1 MDTNSPCSVLPFSLF
16 FVHLF
21 GPCPQG
27 LLLMIRELFWLPC
40 WYPFV
45 GLGLHFGTLLVA
57 LGSILAHWCCM
68 SMLPSFLCMDF
79 APQPNLANLVFE
91 QHFGVLCLKTKFL
104 CFHKHIVFRCVSFF
118 FCQHCLSWFLMRFG
132 IDVGSLLGAFSKNIP
147 FFFGWTSKLISDNI

>member
-1 MDTNSPCSVLPFSLF
+1 MLSAPLFVVFCSLVRSLSARAPFNDPWIVLASF
-16 FVHLF
+16 
-21 GPCPQG
+21 
-27 LLLMIRELFWLPC
+27 

-57 LGSILAHWCCM
+57 LGSILVHCCCI